1 MCVCIFSSRS
11 HQQMD
16 HAQLVLRGAID
27 ERFLTGA
34 ARHCTHRMM
43 VVMISIIIVT
53 VEGAASSCLVLI
65 LLLILLMLT
74 TTSGTTAT
82 APTAIPGSIRLPLS
96 LGRRRLLLLLLL
108 LLRCAAVTA
117 AASVDIGR
125 VDRATM
131 LMIRLLAVD
140 VRVATVVMKICGPLR
155 LCAVIGGVAR
165 LHAHRLNGSISFVRV
180 ARIFRSSA
188 TSVVDSFIR

>member
-1 MCVCIFSSRS
+1 
-11 HQQMD
+11 MD
-16 HAQLVLRGAID
+16 HGQLVLRGAID

-34 ARHCTHRMM
+34 ARHCTRRMM
-43 VVMISIIIVT
+43 VVMISVIIVT

-74 TTSGTTAT
+74 TTSGATAT
-82 APTAIPGSIRLPLS
+82 TPTIPRSVRLPLG
-96 LGRRRLLLLLLL
+96 LGQRRLL

-131 LMIRLLAVD
+131 LMIHLLAVD
-140 VRVATVVMKICGPLR
+140 VRVATVVMKICDPLR
-155 LCAVIGGVAR
+155 LCAVVRGVAR